1 MKLPYATVSKVLLDN
16 IYTTYMQ
23 IRVAQSPDSEGG
35 RKVTRNEIWD
45 LVTNFIINCGMR
57 MEEIISNSNNLNY
70 SYKYR
75 WLVLTIIVKS
85 LKELPEEFE
94 KAKADD
100 SRIDK
105 QEAMEIVANILKKSI
120 PEILDLTEDQ
130 L

>member
-1 MKLPYATVSKVLLDN
+1 MKLPYATVSKVLFDN

-105 QEAMEIVANILKKSI
+105 KEAMEIVANILKKSI